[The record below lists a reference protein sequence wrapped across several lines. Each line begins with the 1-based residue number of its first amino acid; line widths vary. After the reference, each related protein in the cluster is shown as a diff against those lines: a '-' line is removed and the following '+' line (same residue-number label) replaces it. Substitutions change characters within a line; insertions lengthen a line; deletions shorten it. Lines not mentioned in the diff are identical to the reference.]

1 MATHPDGSPG
11 GAPGSG
17 MRWFHNQ
24 LLTADDYKKATGG
37 GSGGSSTGGVGFRIG
52 AGVLSDPNANTYATS
67 IDAFRKTLES
77 HPDWVSQAYAF
88 AHGGK
93 TASPGSM
100 FDYVVKGAA
109 AANKDG
115 MTYAQYH
122 GANGS
127 GGTSPSGGGGRG
139 GGGGGGGGGTSG
151 PSSSQVTALDT
162 IEQALYQYGLTNLTD
177 WATNKVMNEG
187 NIHPADILMQMRG
200 TPEYQQRFPGQAA
213 RTANGLPPI
222 AESDYIALERA
233 YSETARNYKLPD
245 GFLSPQEIGIL
256 IGHDVSK
263 SEFDA
268 RVING
273 YSVAMNAPK
282 ETRDLLKSYYGVHS
296 GHLAAYYL
304 DPTRAKDLL
313 MKQTQAA
320 VAGTEAQLSGFGSL
334 GKGTA
339 QQIAKQTIGT
349 PSNMNAD
356 YYRSQFAKI
365 APLKQLEQAQIGQM
379 GQATVSKKELVG
391 SAFAGA
397 IKGVD
402 PTQAQRAIQLAEQSR
417 TASLQGG
424 GGYAQTAKG
433 GLGIGSAS
441 TEGTGK

>member
-1 MATHPDGSPG
+1 MAHKDGEPG
-11 GAPGSG
+11 PNGRVWLNGVLVSKDEYAKAAKGNGSG
-17 MRWFHNQ
+17 
-24 LLTADDYKKATGG
+24 
-37 GSGGSSTGGVGFRIG
+37 SSGVGFRVG
-52 AGVLSDPNANTYATS
+52 AGILPPDANTYATN
-67 IDAFRKTLES
+67 IDDFRKILS
-77 HPDWVSQAYAF
+77 GHPDWVAQAYAY

-93 TASPGSM
+93 TTIPGTM
-100 FDYVVKGAA
+100 LDYVVKGTASAA
-109 AANKDG
+109 KDG

-122 GANGS
+122 GNAPSDTSSGS
-127 GGTSPSGGGGRG
+127 GPSSSSGGGY
-139 GGGGGGGGGTSG
+139 SG

-162 IEQALYQYGLTNLTD
+162 IEQALYQYGLTGLTD

-187 NIHPADILMQMRG
+187 NVHPADILMQMRG

-213 RTANGLPPI
+213 RAASGLPPI
-222 AESDYIALERA
+222 SESDYIALERA

-245 GFLSPQEIGIL
+245 GFLTPQEIGIL
-256 IGHDVSK
+256 VGHDVSK

-273 YSVAMNAPK
+273 YSVAINAPK
-282 ETRDLLKSYYGVHS
+282 ETRDLLKSYYGVHA

-320 VAGTEAQLSGFGSL
+320 VAGTEASLSGFGNL
-334 GKGTA
+334 GKRTA

-356 YYRSQFAKI
+356 YYRAQFGKI
-365 APLKQLEQAQIGQM
+365 APLKSLEQAQIGQQ

-402 PTQAQRAIQLAEQSR
+402 PSQVQRSIQLAEQAR
-417 TASLQGG
+417 TAGLQGG
-424 GGYAQTAKG
+424 GGYAQNAQG